1 MTKGAYVGVGGVAR
15 KIKKGYVG
23 VDGKARKIKKAYI
36 GVGGVARPCWGGE
49 ELKYYG
55 VVTHL
60 SEGRASL
67 AATTVGGY
75 ALFGGGEAGDFVP
88 NTAVDAYT
96 TSLVHSTP
104 APLSCSRESFAATT
118 VGNYA
123 LFGGG
128 SSSRTVEA
136 YTESL
141 VLSNATSLSSAR
153 EGLAATTVGG
163 YALFGGGGDGAAMAE
178 GTVDAY
184 TTSLVRSTPAPLSE
198 ERDDLAA
205 TTVGNYALFGGG
217 DGGAG
222 GPVDAYTTS
231 LVHSTTASR
240 TEGRSDLA
248 ATTVGGYALFGGGL
262 YKGSAPRASTYIS
275 FSGTVDAYT
284 TSLVRSTA
292 TSLSSARE
300 GLAATTV
307 GGYALFGGG
316 FYEGGSAR
324 ATGVA
329 YSATVD
335 AYTTSLVHS
344 TTTSLSEGRG
354 KLAATT
360 VGGYALFGGGDYN
373 SGALPGTGKS
383 DAVDAYTAP
392 PLKTGTL
399 RIKTVWGVIAY
410 YGDETVEDE
419 QAVSLPINA
428 NNLKVTAVYYEIP
441 TYTDIVSTNVS
452 WTSQPGRKT
461 EGVAWVLDPT
471 KDASIVWAD

>member
-128 SSSRTVEA
+128 DGGAGGPVDAYTTSLVHSTTASRTEGRSDLAATTVGGYALFGGGSSSRTVEA

-153 EGLAATTVGG
+153 DGLAATTVGG

-198 ERDDLAA
+198 ERD
-205 TTVGNYALFGGG
+205 
-217 DGGAG
+217 
-222 GPVDAYTTS
+222 
-231 LVHSTTASR
+231 
-240 TEGRSDLA
+240 DLA

-324 ATGVA
+324 ATGAA

>member
-128 SSSRTVEA
+128 A
-136 YTESL
+136 
-141 VLSNATSLSSAR
+141 
-153 EGLAATTVGG
+153 
-163 YALFGGGGDGAAMAE
+163 
-178 GTVDAY
+178 
-184 TTSLVRSTPAPLSE
+184 
-198 ERDDLAA
+198 
-205 TTVGNYALFGGG
+205 
-217 DGGAG
+217 GGAG

>member
-60 SEGRASL
+60 SDGRAS
-67 AATTVGGY
+67 
-75 ALFGGGEAGDFVP
+75 
-88 NTAVDAYT
+88 
-96 TSLVHSTP
+96 
-104 APLSCSRESFAATT
+104 
-118 VGNYA
+118 
-123 LFGGG
+123 
-128 SSSRTVEA
+128 
-136 YTESL
+136 
-141 VLSNATSLSSAR
+141 
-153 EGLAATTVGG
+153 
-163 YALFGGGGDGAAMAE
+163 
-178 GTVDAY
+178 
-184 TTSLVRSTPAPLSE
+184 
-198 ERDDLAA
+198 
-205 TTVGNYALFGGG
+205 
-217 DGGAG
+217 
-222 GPVDAYTTS
+222 
-231 LVHSTTASR
+231 
-240 TEGRSDLA
+240 
-248 ATTVGGYALFGGGL
+248 
-262 YKGSAPRASTYIS
+262 
-275 FSGTVDAYT
+275 
-284 TSLVRSTA
+284 
-292 TSLSSARE
+292 
-300 GLAATTV
+300 
-307 GGYALFGGG
+307 
-316 FYEGGSAR
+316 
-324 ATGVA
+324 
-329 YSATVD
+329 
-335 AYTTSLVHS
+335 
-344 TTTSLSEGRG
+344 
-354 KLAATT
+354 LAATT

>member
-67 AATTVGGY
+67 AATTVGDY
-75 ALFGGGEAGDFVP
+75 ALFGGGYNSGYRK
-88 NTAVDAYT
+88 AVEAYT
-96 TSLVHSTP
+96 GALVHST
-104 APLSCSRESFAATT
+104 AS
-118 VGNYA
+118 
-123 LFGGG
+123 
-128 SSSRTVEA
+128 
-136 YTESL
+136 
-141 VLSNATSLSSAR
+141 SLSEPRDA
-153 EGLAATTVGG
+153 LAATTVGG
-163 YALFGGGGDGAAMAE
+163 YALFGGGIGGDRKA
-178 GTVDAY
+178 VDAY
-184 TTSLVRSTPAPLSE
+184 TGTLVRSTAASLSA
-198 ERDDLAA
+198 ERS
-205 TTVGNYALFGGG
+205 N
-217 DGGAG
+217 
-222 GPVDAYTTS
+222 
-231 LVHSTTASR
+231 
-240 TEGRSDLA
+240 LA
-248 ATTVGGYALFGGGL
+248 ATTVGGYALFGGGI
-262 YKGSAPRASTYIS
+262 GGGPTA
-275 FSGTVDAYT
+275 TVDAYT
-284 TSLVRSTA
+284 ASLVHSTA
-292 TSLSSARE
+292 ASLSEPRAY
-300 GLAATTV
+300 LAATTV

-316 FYEGGSAR
+316 CGDSLVY
-324 ATGVA
+324 
-329 YSATVD
+329 
-335 AYTTSLVHS
+335 AYTTVDTYTASLVHS
-344 TTTSLSEGRG
+344 TAASLSEKRAY
-354 KLAATT
+354 LAATT
-360 VGGYALFGGGDYN
+360 VGGYALFGGGVHKGGVTRGVDTNVY
-373 SGALPGTGKS
+373 SATVDAYTGALVHSTAPSLSEPRDGLAATTVGDYALFGGGTAVRIT

-419 QAVSLPINA
+419 QDVSLPINA

-461 EGVAWVLDPT
+461 DGVAWVLDPT

>member
-128 SSSRTVEA
+128 AGGAGGPVDAYTTSLVHSTTASRTEGRSDLAATTVGGYALFGGGSSSRTVEA

-163 YALFGGGGDGAAMAE
+163 YALFGGGGD
-178 GTVDAY
+178 
-184 TTSLVRSTPAPLSE
+184 
-198 ERDDLAA
+198 
-205 TTVGNYALFGGG
+205 
-217 DGGAG
+217 
-222 GPVDAYTTS
+222 
-231 LVHSTTASR
+231 
-240 TEGRSDLA
+240 
-248 ATTVGGYALFGGGL
+248 
-262 YKGSAPRASTYIS
+262 KGSAPRASTYIS